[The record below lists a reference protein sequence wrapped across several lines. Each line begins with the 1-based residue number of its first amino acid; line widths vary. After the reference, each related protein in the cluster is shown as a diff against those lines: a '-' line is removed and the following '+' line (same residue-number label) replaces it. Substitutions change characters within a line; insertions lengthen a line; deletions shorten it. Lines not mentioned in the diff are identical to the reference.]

1 MCGIFG
7 AKKFTQ
13 FEELYDKN
21 KERGNFSHG
30 FFFTKPD
37 GSMFI
42 RKGSGE
48 YSTEDER
55 VWGHDAEYST
65 FLGHTQAPTSS
76 TRNFKPTTSHP
87 FEYGSFIV
95 AHNGVLENYDDI
107 VDDILVGHINAVDSS
122 LIPALISFLFEFPE
136 PQSATDK
143 LVNSNKTE
151 EVLAIEG
158 ACNTIKGT
166 FACWIYSKLTGC
178 TYLVRSGSTLFA
190 NIETGDFSSIRVPG
204 VCDEELAEGTVYCV
218 TPEGLATC
226 GRFDSSSPFFI

>member
-95 AHNGVLENYDDI
+95 AHNGVLENHLNLAEEYDFDRGDI
-107 VDDILVGHINAVDSS
+107 KVDSQI
-122 LIPALISFLFEFPE
+122 IPRLL
-136 PQSATDK
+136 DYMY
-143 LVNSNKTE
+143 VGDD
-151 EVLAIEG
+151 VLAIKET
-158 ACNTIKGT
+158 CNVLKGI
-166 FACWIYSKLTGC
+166 FACWIYSKHTSQIFV
-178 TYLVRSGSTLFA
+178 VRSGCTLFT
-190 NIETGDFSSIRVPG
+190 NKNKTVFSSILTNTI
-204 VCDEELAEGTVYCV
+204 DQELPEGKILCF
-218 TPEGLATC
+218 TPEGLTEVGEFNSDC
-226 GRFDSSSPFFI
+226 PFFVL

>member
-7 AKKFTQ
+7 SRELKTYEKLYLENKK
-13 FEELYDKN
+13 
-21 KERGNFSHG
+21 RGNFAY
-30 FFFTKPD
+30 
-37 GSMFI
+37 GSLYICNDKSLHM
-42 RKGSGE
+42 RKEPGTVSLTGDYTWQEE
-48 YSTEDER
+48 YSL
-55 VWGHDAEYST
+55 
-65 FLGHTQAPTSS
+65 FLGHTQAPTSVQREFS
-76 TRNFKPTTSHP
+76 PRTSHP
-87 FEYGSFIV
+87 FEDMYHIV